1 MMSSIIQNLI
11 QHKSMQ
17 ISVFSLFLSCLQK
30 FVSNMQIIT
39 RKVFSYI
46 VTISRLQIIV

>member
-11 QHKSMQ
+11 NRCKSQ
-17 ISVFSLFLSCLQK
+17 YSLYLFLVYKK